1 MDDKPVLDAT
11 QSPAWYTRFC
21 RGSVRDPGKPM
32 SSKPSC
38 SRQLS
43 LLTAI
48 KLIDVLCRTTSRTL
62 VWRLARNTMD
72 SASPTASASTNRGG
86 RPKDWTEPRTRRL
99 IRLYLFTTLP
109 LNKILEL
116 LEEDEFKPG
125 KDAANKVKNTV
136 LGNDPRWIR
145 PRDDNEEKARILG
158 LRNSLRGRRG
168 RQNVAS
174 QGLNGATPNHNIDQ
188 RTFSEDRSL
197 GGTTISQSY
206 RSSYE
211 ESHWPDSATFAYPLT
226 NNSPYSMAAD
236 EATASRFIP
245 GLIGRRN
252 SHRQDTGLTASTDI
266 SITSALREKL
276 SFLSLSKAKRTVKVL
291 KRYTFPKNL
300 ESQRTF
306 DISSGLVQGPE
317 LFLPDGKSRPL
328 DAAYAIPGDFLDSE
342 LFANRS
348 RCATESPAHAAGT
361 CWCKVDDQVGPIR
374 QMWANTKV
382 TGHISDQGLMAIDSF
397 GNTVFHHLASL
408 DGIQDL
414 FIHLV
419 SQAPHKL
426 GLPFGASNTAGQTFL
441 HVLHH
446 SWFREGSR
454 LTELL
459 DTLRA
464 QNFDIF
470 ATDVYGRNFY
480 HILRHNKKNS
490 ARFPGQTTDLSRIN
504 RRDAFGMRPMDP
516 YPARDDACTTTHTQ
530 ATQGAGTNS
539 APGFTRPTPR
549 INTQTATRED
559 KEIYMH
565 VDLLKVVVKAVGV
578 DENFAPNPQSEDSQ
592 GRNGF
597 HCLAEIDFGLAPATP
612 KHSARAYPIDESGLS
627 PPGQSK
633 RRYDD
638 SEEIEVPRTVSDS
651 RRLECIRG
659 LILAKVDANQY
670 DINGN
675 TPLMSFVL
683 NSSDATKYEK
693 EECETVLRTLVH
705 SAGARLEARNR
716 SGETALHLAAR
727 YGKTVALRVLLE
739 LGANPNT
746 RNGQGLSIL
755 QVLDNLYLTTE
766 RDDKHNARFEA
777 CRAILTRTPDG
788 TKQSPSL
795 FDEWGKK

>member
-1 MDDKPVLDAT
+1 
-11 QSPAWYTRFC
+11 
-21 RGSVRDPGKPM
+21 
-32 SSKPSC
+32 
-38 SRQLS
+38 
-43 LLTAI
+43 
-48 KLIDVLCRTTSRTL
+48 
-62 VWRLARNTMD
+62 MD

-109 LNKILEL
+109 LHKILEL
-116 LEEDEFKPG
+116 LEEDDFKPG

-145 PRDDNEEKARILG
+145 PRDDNEEKARIRG

-174 QGLNGATPNHNIDQ
+174 QGPSGTAPGHNINQ
-188 RTFSEDRSL
+188 GTFSEDRSL
-197 GGTTISQSY
+197 GGTTITQSY
-206 RSSYE
+206 RSSFE
-211 ESHWPDSATFAYPLT
+211 ESHWPDSASFAHPLT
-226 NNSPYSMAAD
+226 TNNTYSMALD
-236 EATASRFIP
+236 EVTSSRFIP
-245 GLIGRRN
+245 SLIGRRN
-252 SHRQDTGLTASTDI
+252 SNRQDTGLTASTDI

-276 SFLSLSKAKRTVKVL
+276 SFLSLSKAKRTFKVL

-300 ESQRTF
+300 ESQHTF
-306 DISSGLVQGPE
+306 DISHGPE
-317 LFLPDGKSRPL
+317 HLSSDGGKSRPL
-328 DAAYAIPGDFLDSE
+328 DATFAIPGDFLNFE

-348 RCATESPAHAAGT
+348 RCATESLAHAAGT
-361 CWCKVDDQVGPIR
+361 CWCKVDDQVGPTR
-374 QMWANTKV
+374 KMWANTKV
-382 TGHISDQGLMAIDSF
+382 SGHISDQGLMLIDSF
-397 GNTVFHHLASL
+397 GNTVFHYLASL

-419 SQAPHKL
+419 SQAPREPR
-426 GLPFGASNTAGQTFL
+426 LPFGASNTAGQTFL

-480 HILRHNKKNS
+480 HTLRHNRKNS
-490 ARFPGQTTDLSRIN
+490 ARFPGQTADISRIN
-504 RRDAFGMRPMDP
+504 RRDAFGLKPMDP
-516 YPARDDACTTTHTQ
+516 YPARDNTYTTTHTQ
-530 ATQGAGTNS
+530 VTQGANTS
-539 APGFTRPTPR
+539 IAPGLSRPTPK
-549 INTQTATRED
+549 INTQAAMIED

-578 DENFAPNPQSEDSQ
+578 DEDFAPNPQNEDSQ

-612 KHSARAYPIDESGLS
+612 KHNARAYPIDESRLS

-683 NSSDATKYEK
+683 HSSDATKYEK
-693 EECETVLRTLVH
+693 EESETVLRTLVH

-727 YGKTVALRVLLE
+727 HGKTVALRVLLE

-755 QVLDNLYLTTE
+755 EVIDNLYLTTE

-777 CRAILTRTPDG
+777 CRAILTRTPDA
-788 TKQSPSL
+788 TKQSPNL
-795 FDEWGKK
+795 LDEWGKK